1 VKESFIDRK
10 FSLASL
16 ALIKK
21 ANEIL
26 AEYEAAG
33 YDLSVRQ
40 LYYQFVAR
48 DIIPNTT
55 KSYSNLSSVI
65 SDGRKAGMIDWGMIL
80 DRGRV
85 VVSNSHWKT
94 PKEILESAATSFA
107 IDKWLTQ
114 PNFVYVMVE
123 KQALEGVLQPVCSAL
138 DVPFLANKGYC
149 SDSTMYRVGKRIE
162 HARMRGKE
170 PVVIYLGDHDP
181 SGIDMTRDVTERLEM
196 YSGGP
201 VDVLRVALNMDQIRR
216 LRPPENPAKSSDSR
230 FDSYVERF
238 GTSSWELDAIEPN
251 ELAQIVRTNI
261 IANRDED
268 EWDKAV
274 EREDNMK
281 IDLQR
286 MADDYEEEQE

>member
-1 VKESFIDRK
+1 MKEAFIDRK

-65 SDGRKAGMIDWGMIL
+65 SDARKAGMIDWGMIL

-286 MADDYEEEQE
+286 MADDYEEERE